1 MFGAGSTLL
10 HLMYVVKSTRW
21 HEPLTLQARPNS
33 NSLRQSTPDPAM
45 RTVWQGRLPE
55 VRR

>member
-33 NSLRQSTPDPAM
+33 NSLRQSTPDPTM